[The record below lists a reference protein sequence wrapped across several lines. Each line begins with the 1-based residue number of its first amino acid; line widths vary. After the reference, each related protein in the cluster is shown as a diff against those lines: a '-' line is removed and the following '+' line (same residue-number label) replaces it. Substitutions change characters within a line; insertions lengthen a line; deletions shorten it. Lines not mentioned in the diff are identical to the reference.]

1 MGAARSRA
9 RWLRRLRPARA
20 APLGLL
26 AIFCALAGP
35 GLALDPQRRL
45 SEYRSMVWSDDTGLF
60 QEWIDSIAQTPD
72 GYLWLGGHEG
82 LTRFDGKRFVS
93 LAPFKDVMVPDRTVN
108 DLRVDAAGRLWVAS
122 YGAIYCCQRAG
133 EDFQRFDA
141 AQGLPADWVRCLLF
155 TPDGRLWAGTDSHGL
170 FVLER
175 GRFAPYAFP
184 SPLPCWR
191 VTALAQGA
199 DGGLWVGSAA
209 GLVRIGPDGEP
220 PRGYTQADGLPDDH
234 VSALATDAQ
243 GQLWAGTHRGLA
255 RLDHDRFVAV
265 PLGGTGS
272 PAVGALLVDR
282 RDSLW
287 VACVN
292 AGLERLEPATLQSE
306 SVTFPPGAAD
316 GNFKRIFED
325 REGNVWLGSDAGVRC
340 LSDAQFTVVSSQDGL
355 PNRTVNAVCSG
366 RDGRLWIGT
375 EGGLTLWRRGRLEP
389 IAVSPEGQGTLRQG
403 VTSLHEDR
411 QGTLW
416 FGTAYGGLYALR
428 DGRVAEVPLQTR
440 AFAPAYAPVS
450 VIREDQAGTLWVGT
464 FGEGLQAVAG
474 GKVVKTLT
482 RDDGLKSDFVT
493 DLAPSPIEGAL
504 WVATDH
510 GVSVL
515 NGGKPEAPVAAGAAD
530 PEEKFVSLYLDSE
543 GVLWAGTMG
552 GGINR
557 LKGGRWGP
565 AFCTKA
571 QGLFSDE
578 IFSILEDQRGHLAQ
592 LWTSGNRGIVSIP
605 KAELDDYFDGRRSTV
620 SCQVF
625 GREDGLRSVQC
636 AGANQPSGCVTP
648 EGQLCFPTTDGVAM
662 IAPEKV
668 RYNAQAPLTQ
678 IERMLVDV
686 TQSVPLG
693 PGRKPA
699 LGAGTHSV
707 EFDYAGLSFSAP
719 RRVLFKYQLEGFDQG
734 WVEAG
739 VRAEAYYTNLAPGT
753 YRFRVIACNN
763 DGVWTPKEEAASVS
777 FAILPHFYQTFWFYL
792 LCALALGVTLWLLAR
807 WRLQQVLAERNRLA
821 RELHDT
827 LAQSFLALLW
837 QIESAEIAL
846 AKGLAERA
854 QASLQRAKGQA
865 RDGLKETRRAVQ
877 ALRAGVL
884 EDAGSF
890 PAALTAL
897 VRKAAD
903 GTGLAIEVRQTGAP
917 YPLREAW
924 EQTLLRV
931 AQEALHNALKHAQAR
946 SFEVGL
952 DYEDAK
958 RFRLY
963 LRDDGKGFEVGSWE
977 TGISPGGSTVSG
989 KMGLRCMHERC
1000 RRLGGELRLS
1010 SRPGAGTCIEVQV
1023 PVRPRLLRRLRA
1035 LGRRFWP
1042 GWDPFGAGA
1051 RAGGL

>member
-1 MGAARSRA
+1 MAR
-9 RWLRRLRPARA
+9 
-20 APLGLL
+20 LGLL
-26 AIFCALAGP
+26 LLFCALAGP

-45 SEYRSMVWSDDTGLF
+45 SEYRSMVWSDDTGLL

-82 LTRFDGKRFVS
+82 LTRFDAKRFVS
-93 LAPFKDVMVPDRTVN
+93 LAPFKDVMVPDRTIN
-108 DLRVDAAGRLWVAS
+108 DLRVDADGRLWVAS
-122 YGAIYCCQRAG
+122 YGTIYCCQRTG
-133 EDFQRFDA
+133 EDFQRFDG

-155 TPDGRLWAGTDSHGL
+155 TSDGRLWAGTDSHGL
-170 FVLER
+170 FVLQG
-175 GRFAPYAFP
+175 GRFAPYSLPAH
-184 SPLPCWR
+184 LPCWR

-209 GLVRIGPDGEP
+209 GLVHIDARGQSA
-220 PRGYTQADGLPDDH
+220 RGYTQADGLPDNH
-234 VSALATDAQ
+234 VSALVTDAQ
-243 GQLWAGTHRGLA
+243 GQLWAGTLRGLA
-255 RLDHDRFVAV
+255 RLDHDRFIAV
-265 PLGGTGS
+265 PLGCTGS
-272 PAVGALLVDR
+272 PVGALLVDR
-282 RDSLW
+282 HGLLW

-292 AGLERLEPATLQSE
+292 AGLERIEPATLQSE
-306 SVTFPPGAAD
+306 SVTFPQGPAD

-325 REGNVWLGSDAGVRC
+325 REGNVWLGSDDGVRC
-340 LSDAQFTVVSSQDGL
+340 LSNAQFRVVSSQDGL

-366 RDGRLWIGT
+366 AEGRLWIGT
-375 EGGLTLWRRGRLEP
+375 EGGLALWRRGRLEP
-389 IAVSPEGQGTLRQG
+389 ITVSSEAQGALRQG
-403 VTSLHEDR
+403 VTSLYEDR

-416 FGTAYGGLYALR
+416 FGTGSGGLFALR
-428 DGRVAEVPLQTR
+428 DGSVAEVFLQTH
-440 AFAPAYAPVS
+440 AFSPAYTAIS
-450 VIREDQAGTLWVGT
+450 AIREDRAGTLWVGT
-464 FGEGLQAVAG
+464 FVGGLQAVAG
-474 GKVVKTLT
+474 GKVIKALT
-482 RDDGLKSDFVT
+482 RDDGLKSNFVT
-493 DLAPSPIEGAL
+493 DLAPSPAEDAL
-504 WVATDH
+504 WVATDG
-510 GVSVL
+510 GVNL
-515 NGGKPEAPVAAGAAD
+515 LRGGKLQAPVAAGAPD

-565 AFCTKA
+565 AFCTRA

-578 IFSILEDQRGHLAQ
+578 IFSILEDRREHLAQ

-648 EGQLCFPTTDGVAM
+648 EGRLCFPTTNGLAM
-662 IAPEKV
+662 IAPEMV
-668 RYNAQAPLTQ
+668 RHNTQAPSTQ

-686 TQSVPLG
+686 TQSVPLES
-693 PGRKPA
+693 GRKLV
-699 LGAGTHSV
+699 LGAGTHSL

-719 RRVLFKYQLEGFDQG
+719 RRVLFRYQLEGFDKG
-734 WVEAG
+734 WVEAAG
-739 VRAEAYYTNLAPGT
+739 RAEAYYTNLAPGA

-763 DGVWTPKEEAASVS
+763 DGVWTPKEEAAAVN

-792 LCALALGVTLWLLAR
+792 LCAFVLGVVIWLLAR

-821 RELHDT
+821 GELHDT

-846 AKGLAERA
+846 SKGLVERA
-854 QASLQRAKGQA
+854 QASLQRIKGQA

-897 VRKAAD
+897 VQKAAD
-903 GTGLAIEVRQTGAP
+903 GTGLAIKVRRSGAP

-931 AQEALHNALKHAQAR
+931 VQEALHNTLKHAQAR

-952 DYEDAK
+952 DYEDATS
-958 RFRLY
+958 FRLY
-963 LRDDGKGFEVGSWE
+963 LRDDGKGFEVSSWGTE
-977 TGISPGGSTVSG
+977 PPPGDSTVSG
-989 KMGLRCMHERC
+989 KIGLRCMRERC
-1000 RRLGGELRLS
+1000 RTRGGELSLS
-1010 SRPGAGTCIEVQV
+1010 SRPGAGTCIEVRV

-1035 LGRRFWP
+1035 FGRWFLP
-1042 GWDPFGAGA
+1042 GRGFFRAGA
-1051 RAGGL
+1051 A